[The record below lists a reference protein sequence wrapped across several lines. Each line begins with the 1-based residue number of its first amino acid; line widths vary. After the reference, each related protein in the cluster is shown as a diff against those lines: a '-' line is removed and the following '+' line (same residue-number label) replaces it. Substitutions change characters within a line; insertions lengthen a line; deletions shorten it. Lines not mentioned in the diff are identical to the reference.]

1 MYQKF
6 LLIILLSVCFSAF
19 IIDQTLAQTPETKS
33 NSKNNDTLKTTI
45 KDFYI
50 TPFIGSSTLVGNF
63 GIEFQ
68 YNNFGYNIGILKSVD
83 EAAIDNIL
91 CGGIRYYFKPYHHS
105 WVIGIGGG
113 YVLDELKPND
123 LESETGS
130 VIDMYIGIIVGYR
143 WIWWDRLRLN
153 IGAGPNYIKW
163 KKIKEGNNGKYL
175 PMVELVIGYSF

>member
-50 TPFIGSSTLVGNF
+50 TPYVGSSTLVGNL

-68 YNNFGYNIGILKSVD
+68 YNNFGYN
-83 EAAIDNIL
+83 
-91 CGGIRYYFKPYHHS
+91 
-105 WVIGIGGG
+105 
-113 YVLDELKPND
+113 
-123 LESETGS
+123 
-130 VIDMYIGIIVGYR
+130 
-143 WIWWDRLRLN
+143 
-153 IGAGPNYIKW
+153 
-163 KKIKEGNNGKYL
+163 
-175 PMVELVIGYSF
+175 